1 MEMRDR
7 GLLSVVTLLLL
18 ALAALSS
25 GGAVAASEEAY
36 VTLLYGDQFV
46 LGARVLG
53 KSLRDTGTTKDL
65 VALVSDGVS
74 TYAQDLLSAD
84 GWKVQKI
91 SLLTN
96 PNPKSSRPKR
106 FWGVY
111 TKLKIFS
118 LTQYKKVVYLDADTI
133 VVKSI
138 EDLFK
143 CGKFCANLKHSE
155 RLNSGVLVVE
165 PSEALFKDMM
175 DKVAVLPSYTG
186 GDQGFLNSYYADFPN
201 AHLFDPSIPE
211 EVVQSKPEPET
222 QRLTTLYNADVGLY
236 MLANKWMVEEKE
248 LRIIHYTLGPLKPW
262 DWYTAWLIKPVE
274 VWQEIRNRVEASLPG
289 TGGGKN
295 PHDQHIVFI
304 LFLLPFFVLIPIYYR
319 TLIQAMRDLS
329 GQGTL
334 CVYGKRLYHQYKS
347 GTILPVYSSVA
358 TSSSSSSHP
367 NQMVR
372 WFELFTDKENGSI
385 PPLFGHITSVAWI
398 VSLGTS
404 LGVAFMLIPLQVTPG
419 TGLLLLYELT
429 FTSFF
434 LLFNGYLRLVHRW
447 GSAVGNRAGH
457 DDPSGKGHQRYIL
470 NSDAI
475 AMLYWIIMALL
486 AIFAPLWPI
495 LLGVSSLFAKLGM
508 MVAGGVVLAIF
519 MDHATVYL
527 AKLAFIKGK
536 KSSDLARS

>member
-1 MEMRDR
+1 MRNR
-7 GLLSVVTLLLL
+7 GLLSAVTTLLV
-18 ALAALSS
+18 ALAVLGS
-25 GGAVAASEEAY
+25 GGTLAASEEAY

-74 TYAQDLLSAD
+74 TDAQDLLKAD
-84 GWKVQKI
+84 GWKVQQI

-155 RLNSGVLVVE
+155 RLNSGVMVVE

-201 AHLFDPSIPE
+201 AHLFDPSIPD
-211 EVVQSKPEPET
+211 EVVRSKPEPET

-248 LRIIHYTLGPLKPW
+248 LRVIHYTLGPLKPW
-262 DWYTAWLIKPVE
+262 DWYTAWLVKPVE
-274 VWQEIRNRVEASLPG
+274 VWQEIRNRVEASMPG
-289 TGGGKN
+289 TGGGKS
-295 PHDQHIVFI
+295 PRDQFIVTI
-304 LFLLPFFVLIPIYYR
+304 LLLLPFFVLIPIYYQS
-319 TLIQAMRDLS
+319 LVQAMRDLS

-334 CVYGKRLYHQYKS
+334 CVFGRRLYHQYKS
-347 GTILPVYSSVA
+347 GAILPVYSSVA
-358 TSSSSSSHP
+358 ASSSASSHP

-372 WFELFTDKENGSI
+372 WFESFTDRENGSI
-385 PPLFGHITSVAWI
+385 PPLFGHITSIAWV

-404 LGVAFMLIPLQVTPG
+404 LGLAFMLIPLQVTPG
-419 TGLLLLYELT
+419 IGLLLMYELT
-429 FTSFF
+429 FSSFF

-447 GSAVGNRAGH
+447 GGAVGNQAGH

-475 AMLYWIIMALL
+475 AILYWIMMALL
-486 AIFAPLWPI
+486 AIFAPLLPI
-495 LLGVSSLFAKLGM
+495 LLGVSAIFAKLGM

-519 MDHATVYL
+519 TDHAAVYL

-536 KSSDLARS
+536 KNRDLVKS